1 MKTAT
6 NPLDVLKEFPGLAQ
20 WVKPLCRF
28 KKLEDFLIADYKE
41 NILRLNFFTKNN
53 NYFITVNLP
62 KYSKNKK
69 GYMMASA
76 LTRKPRAGED
86 WNRGRDLADG
96 SYTKETWDKIISNIV
111 SYELVKVIK

>member
-1 MKTAT
+1 
-6 NPLDVLKEFPGLAQ
+6 
-20 WVKPLCRF
+20 
-28 KKLEDFLIADYKE
+28 
-41 NILRLNFFTKNN
+41 
-53 NYFITVNLP
+53 
-62 KYSKNKK
+62 
-69 GYMMASA
+69 MASA